1 MAHFYSVTN
10 EKSSSVSNSVYCSFC
25 SADAQNLVLAKGNV
39 LEIYSVI
46 KGEGSD
52 SCSLSLVESHTIFGY
67 IVKLLKYRPE
77 SSATDYLFLFTAHK
91 HFCVIKYDEST
102 KIISTPSKGNLN
114 SFVGR
119 QEDGY
124 RVFMDPNAKM
134 IGMCLYEGHV
144 KILPM
149 QHSGGFTAAYDVRLA
164 DVVRLI
170 DIVFL
175 YGYSKPVL
183 CILSETDAG
192 NRNIRTYTV
201 ENKDKD
207 LVEGPW
213 KHNNLDDSSY
223 MLIPV
228 PTGGVLIVGERDI
241 VYFGGA
247 DKNVKTVSM
256 DATLI
261 NAYECIDPA
270 GQRFLLG
277 DCTGRLSILAL
288 CQDDPQAIFSGTT
301 SSNGTSSSDSQIL
314 QPSAQITSIV
324 LDSVGRCTVPA
335 TLTYLPHA
343 AGHLFIGSQYGDSE
357 FIQLLPEPDLE
368 SGSYVSVLNTMS
380 NIGPVLDMIVLSQ
393 DKQSQ
398 KQIVTCSGAYGK
410 GSLRVISSGIGLT
423 EQAELEVEGVT
434 GIWSLRPGD
443 IDTTVYDKYLIQSF
457 SLETKILAI
466 DEDSMEEMEMSGFD
480 GESRSLYC
488 GNMKGGCLVQVTPQ
502 GVYLIDNTSFER
514 VDTYDPVTGSQI
526 VVANGNANQVV
537 VAMSGG
543 HVTYLQIDVAGKKFT
558 STKTIAM
565 ETDVAALDLSPL
577 STTISSMD
585 VDNDDRDHSWSNLVA
600 MAMWTDA
607 TVRLLALPSME
618 EVCRFPLHTDI
629 QARDVLLVSLENV
642 GGTSLDRKKNEDSA
656 HYLMLG
662 LGDGTLLIYSVS
674 LVDGGVPTVETY
686 RKATL
691 GTKSL
696 SLTAFRRAGRNGVFA
711 CGEHPTVISRQ
722 NGQLLFTIVNSPA
735 VLNMVSFHCE
745 LFPECIALT
754 SLNGLLVGAIDE
766 IQRLHVRTFPLP
778 GDPRRIAHHAPSGTV
793 VVAVQTSQF
802 SDGVEMSECK
812 LLFLDDTTF
821 ECYHEYSLDTPEVCL
836 ALTTVTLTT
845 DTSYNDKD
853 GSGKDMDIQTSSSHE
868 SKGPE
873 VLVAGTA
880 YGTSASE
887 VEKGRILTINIA
899 ASSPDNSTKNRVT
912 IVDCLDI
919 NGQVLCLAPVSGRLC
934 AGVGAETR
942 VYAWHNT
949 DSRGSGPPPPGTSTS
964 SMPPLP
970 PSSSTSKNGDSY
982 ALKLNQVAAHSNNIL
997 VLYLRDQGEFIV
1009 AGDIMRSMTVLKY
1022 TCTLP
1027 ATVDNPEKG
1036 KLEEMARDYNT
1047 NYMRSVET
1055 VGGDYGK
1062 CSDDDSNPH
1071 ECV

>member
-25 SADAQNLVLAKGNV
+25 GPSETNLILAKGNV
-39 LEIYSVI
+39 LEIYSI
-46 KGEGSD
+46 IQGEGSD
-52 SCSLSLVESHTIFGY
+52 SHSLTLVESHTIFGY
-67 IVKLLKYRPE
+67 IVKVLKYRPE

-102 KIISTPSKGNLN
+102 KSISTPSKGNLN

-149 QHSGGFTAAYDVRLA
+149 QLSGGFTAAYDVRLA

-213 KHNNLDDSSY
+213 KHSNLDDSSY

-228 PTGGVLIVGERDI
+228 PTGGVLVVGERDI

-301 SSNGTSSSDSQIL
+301 THESSAKGSSSGGQIL
-314 QPSAQITSIV
+314 RPSAPITSIV
-324 LDSVGRCTVPA
+324 LDQVGKCTIPA
-335 TLTYLPHA
+335 TLTYFPHA

-368 SGSYVSVLNTMS
+368 SGSYIKLLDTMG

-443 IDTTVYDKYLIQSF
+443 MDTTVYDKYLIQSF

-466 DEDSMEEMEMSGFD
+466 DEDSMEEMEMAGFD
-480 GESRSLYC
+480 GDSRSLYC

-502 GVYLIDNTSFER
+502 GAHLIDNTTFER
-514 VDTYDPVTGSQI
+514 VDTYSPDADSQI
-526 VVANGNANQVV
+526 VVANGNANQLV

-543 HVTYLQIDVAGKKFT
+543 HVTYLQIDVAGKKFKAN
-558 STKTIAM
+558 KTVSL

-577 STTISSMD
+577 SMPSSGNMD
-585 VDNDDRDHSWSNLVA
+585 VENGDTESWSNLVA
-600 MAMWTDA
+600 LAMWTDA

-618 EVCRFPLHTDI
+618 EVCRFPLHTDV

-642 GGTSLDRKKNEDSA
+642 SGSNLERKKDDDYA

-662 LGDGTLLIYSVS
+662 LGDGTLLIYSIN
-674 LVDGGVPTVETY
+674 LVDGGIPTVETY
-686 RKATL
+686 RKAIL
-691 GTKSL
+691 GTKPL

-711 CGEHPTVISRQ
+711 CGERPTVISRQ

-778 GDPRRIAHHAPSGTV
+778 GDPRRIAHHASSGTV

-802 SDGVEMSECK
+802 SDGVEVSESK

-821 ECYHEYSLDTPEVCL
+821 DCYHEYSLDTPEVCL
-836 ALTTVTLTT
+836 ALTTVMLSNAN
-845 DTSYNDKD
+845 DDANANDKSE
-853 GSGKDMDIQTSSSHE
+853 GSSEDMDIQASANNT
-868 SKGPE
+868 GPKHE

-880 YGTSASE
+880 YGTSATE
-887 VEKGRILTINIA
+887 VEKGRILTISIA
-899 ASSPDNSTKNRVT
+899 PASPDSSNKNRVT

-919 NGQVLCLAPVSGRLC
+919 NGQVFCLAPVSGRLC

-949 DSRGSGPPPPGTSTS
+949 DSRGNGPPLPGESVGA
-964 SMPPLP
+964 MPPLP
-970 PSSSTSKNGDSY
+970 PTPTSAKNDFNY
-982 ALKLNQVAAHSNNIL
+982 AFKLNQVAAHSNNVL

-1036 KLEEMARDYNT
+1036 KLEEIARDYNT
-1047 NYMRSVET
+1047 NYMRSVEII
-1055 VGGDYGK
+1055 GGDHGTFW
-1062 CSDDDSNPH
+1062 S
-1071 ECV
+1071 